1 MKKKWMAST
10 ALACSCMLL
19 ISGCSGN
26 KADDFDAVAYTTAY
40 LDGMIRGNVETL
52 SSLSGVSSDD
62 LTATFNSMIDDLVS
76 SSIGGDGSSPGST
89 QISPQLRQDYT
100 DFWKQAFS
108 NTKYDVKKA
117 DKKENTYQIT
127 VDTQQMQLYTAMEP
141 IYDEKLADYLKD
153 NSVDSDQYIEDVYS
167 LMLEAYQTALDKA
180 EYNDPESVTVT
191 LQKDDSEQWSISSDD
206 MTTLKNALIDLASL
220 NPSAD
225 GTTGTPA
232 QVTAEDIA
240 NSQSEGAPNMEYPK
254 DLESTP
260 AYKVGDAITIQ
271 SDGKDVATF
280 TIDKVEVTDD
290 RSEYDTSN
298 PDKVIVIT
306 YTYKNLA
313 FDDPLL
319 YDQMSFRVL
328 DGDTVCLPYYL
339 ADLTSPD
346 LATTGG
352 DAETATA
359 AYGISASCNE
369 VTIYVDGAQI
379 AFASSRFPH
388 LFHNVIFFKKLSV
401 FVFRLKDRRSFSY
414 LIAESS
420 CFIHTGT
427 FHSRFLHRYR
437 PGFHRCAH
445 DPPGIP
451 PVCYRYNHGLH
462 IRPE

>member
-40 LDGMIRGNVETL
+40 LDGMIRGNVDTL

-191 LQKDDSEQWSISSDD
+191 LQKDNSEQWSISSDD

-225 GTTGTPA
+225 GATGTPA

-328 DGDTVCLPYYL
+328 DGDTVYLPYYL

-352 DAETATA
+352 DAVTATA

-379 AFASSRFPH
+379 AFPFQVSASVS
-388 LFHNVIFFKKLSV
+388 
-401 FVFRLKDRRSFSY
+401 
-414 LIAESS
+414 
-420 CFIHTGT
+420 
-427 FHSRFLHRYR
+427 
-437 PGFHRCAH
+437 
-445 DPPGIP
+445 
-451 PVCYRYNHGLH
+451 
-462 IRPE
+462 

>member
-40 LDGMIRGNVETL
+40 LDGMIRGNVDTL

-240 NSQSEGAPNMEYPK
+240 NNQSEGAPNMEYPK

-352 DAETATA
+352 DAVTATA

-379 AFASSRFPH
+379 AFPFQVSASVS
-388 LFHNVIFFKKLSV
+388 
-401 FVFRLKDRRSFSY
+401 
-414 LIAESS
+414 
-420 CFIHTGT
+420 
-427 FHSRFLHRYR
+427 
-437 PGFHRCAH
+437 
-445 DPPGIP
+445 
-451 PVCYRYNHGLH
+451 
-462 IRPE
+462 

>member
-1 MKKKWMAST
+1 MSQKKV
-10 ALACSCMLL
+10 
-19 ISGCSGN
+19 
-26 KADDFDAVAYTTAY
+26 DAYKSKK
-40 LDGMIRGNVETL
+40 LHRG
-52 SSLSGVSSDD
+52 
-62 LTATFNSMIDDLVS
+62 
-76 SSIGGDGSSPGST
+76 
-89 QISPQLRQDYT
+89 
-100 DFWKQAFS
+100 
-108 NTKYDVKKA
+108 KA

-191 LQKDDSEQWSISSDD
+191 LQKNDSEQWSISSDD

-260 AYKVGDAITIQ
+260 AYKVGDAITIE
-271 SDGKDVATF
+271 SDGIDVATF

-352 DAETATA
+352 DAVTATA

-379 AFASSRFPH
+379 AFPFQVSASVS
-388 LFHNVIFFKKLSV
+388 
-401 FVFRLKDRRSFSY
+401 
-414 LIAESS
+414 
-420 CFIHTGT
+420 
-427 FHSRFLHRYR
+427 
-437 PGFHRCAH
+437 
-445 DPPGIP
+445 
-451 PVCYRYNHGLH
+451 
-462 IRPE
+462 

>member
-1 MKKKWMAST
+1 MAST

-40 LDGMIRGNVETL
+40 LDGMIRGNVDTL

-319 YDQMSFRVL
+319 YDQMNFRVL

-352 DAETATA
+352 DAVTATA

-379 AFASSRFPH
+379 AFPFQVSASVS
-388 LFHNVIFFKKLSV
+388 
-401 FVFRLKDRRSFSY
+401 
-414 LIAESS
+414 
-420 CFIHTGT
+420 
-427 FHSRFLHRYR
+427 
-437 PGFHRCAH
+437 
-445 DPPGIP
+445 
-451 PVCYRYNHGLH
+451 
-462 IRPE
+462 

>member
-40 LDGMIRGNVETL
+40 LDGMIRGNVDTL

-280 TIDKVEVTDD
+280 TIDKV
-290 RSEYDTSN
+290 
-298 PDKVIVIT
+298 
-306 YTYKNLA
+306 
-313 FDDPLL
+313 
-319 YDQMSFRVL
+319 
-328 DGDTVCLPYYL
+328 CLPYYL

-352 DAETATA
+352 DAVTATA

-379 AFASSRFPH
+379 AFPFQVSASVS
-388 LFHNVIFFKKLSV
+388 
-401 FVFRLKDRRSFSY
+401 
-414 LIAESS
+414 
-420 CFIHTGT
+420 
-427 FHSRFLHRYR
+427 
-437 PGFHRCAH
+437 
-445 DPPGIP
+445 
-451 PVCYRYNHGLH
+451 
-462 IRPE
+462 

>member
-40 LDGMIRGNVETL
+40 LDGMIRGNVDTL

-127 VDTQQMQLYTAMEP
+127 VDTQQMLLYTAMEP

-352 DAETATA
+352 DAVTATA

-379 AFASSRFPH
+379 AFPFQVSASVS
-388 LFHNVIFFKKLSV
+388 
-401 FVFRLKDRRSFSY
+401 
-414 LIAESS
+414 
-420 CFIHTGT
+420 
-427 FHSRFLHRYR
+427 
-437 PGFHRCAH
+437 
-445 DPPGIP
+445 
-451 PVCYRYNHGLH
+451 
-462 IRPE
+462 

>member
-1 MKKKWMAST
+1 MVRRAKGEGS
-10 ALACSCMLL
+10 
-19 ISGCSGN
+19 IRYDN
-26 KADDFDAVAYTTAY
+26 KHDRYIWRLKF
-40 LDGMIRGNVETL
+40 LGEDGLKHEKY
-52 SSLSGVSSDD
+52 
-62 LTATFNSMIDDLVS
+62 LTAKTKKGLQEKIKEYQSKKELNISDVKLADWSSNWLTVIKPTIKISTYDYYDMFLRNYINPNLGEKKVQELTPIMLQEFFNQMVGENGKKGRALSATTINGMRRTLKTCLEYAVKNGVIRMN
-76 SSIGGDGSSPGST
+76 PAAT
-89 QISPQLRQDYT
+89 
-100 DFWKQAFS
+100 
-108 NTKYDVKKA
+108 TKPLKKA

-153 NSVDSDQYIEDVYS
+153 NSVVSDQYIEDVYS

-352 DAETATA
+352 DAVTATA

-379 AFASSRFPH
+379 AFPFQVSASVS
-388 LFHNVIFFKKLSV
+388 
-401 FVFRLKDRRSFSY
+401 
-414 LIAESS
+414 
-420 CFIHTGT
+420 
-427 FHSRFLHRYR
+427 
-437 PGFHRCAH
+437 
-445 DPPGIP
+445 
-451 PVCYRYNHGLH
+451 
-462 IRPE
+462 

>member
-40 LDGMIRGNVETL
+40 LDGMIRGNVDTL

-76 SSIGGDGSSPGST
+76 SSIGGDRSSPGST

-191 LQKDDSEQWSISSDD
+191 LQKNDSEQWSISSDD

-352 DAETATA
+352 DAVTATA

-379 AFASSRFPH
+379 AFPFQVSASVS
-388 LFHNVIFFKKLSV
+388 
-401 FVFRLKDRRSFSY
+401 
-414 LIAESS
+414 
-420 CFIHTGT
+420 
-427 FHSRFLHRYR
+427 
-437 PGFHRCAH
+437 
-445 DPPGIP
+445 
-451 PVCYRYNHGLH
+451 
-462 IRPE
+462 

>member
-40 LDGMIRGNVETL
+40 LDGMIRGNVDTL

-298 PDKVIVIT
+298 PDIVIVIT
-306 YTYKNLA
+306 DTYKNLA
-313 FDDPLL
+313 FYDPLL
-319 YDQMSFRVL
+319 YDHMSFRVL

-352 DAETATA
+352 DAVTATA

-379 AFASSRFPH
+379 AFPFQVSASVS
-388 LFHNVIFFKKLSV
+388 
-401 FVFRLKDRRSFSY
+401 
-414 LIAESS
+414 
-420 CFIHTGT
+420 
-427 FHSRFLHRYR
+427 
-437 PGFHRCAH
+437 
-445 DPPGIP
+445 
-451 PVCYRYNHGLH
+451 
-462 IRPE
+462 

>member
-1 MKKKWMAST
+1 MRKKWMLYT
-10 ALACSCMLL
+10 AFACSGALL
-19 ISGCSGN
+19 ISGCSG
-26 KADDFDAVAYTTAY
+26 KQTDGFDATAYTTAY
-40 LDGMIRGNVETL
+40 LDGMLRGNVDTL

-62 LTATFNSMIDDLVS
+62 LTASFDSMIDDLVS
-76 SSIGGDGSSPGST
+76 SSIGGDGSAPGST

-100 DFWKQAFS
+100 DFWKKAFGD
-108 NTKYDVKKA
+108 TKYDVKKA
-117 DKKENTYQIT
+117 EKKDDAYQVT
-127 VDTQQMQLYTAMEP
+127 VDAQQMQLYTAMEP
-141 IYDEKLADYLKD
+141 IYNEKLTDYLKD

-167 LMLEAYQTALDKA
+167 LMLEAYQSALDNV

-225 GTTGTPA
+225 GTDGTPT

-240 NSQSEGAPNMEYPK
+240 ISQSEGAPNMEYPD

-260 AYKVGDAITIQ
+260 AYKVGDTVTIQ

-280 TIDKVEVTDD
+280 TVDKVEVTDD

-346 LATTGG
+346 LANAGG
-352 DAETATA
+352 DAITATA
-359 AYGISASCNE
+359 AYGVSASCNE
-369 VTIYVDGAQI
+369 VTIYIDGAQI
-379 AFASSRFPH
+379 AFPFQISASIS
-388 LFHNVIFFKKLSV
+388 
-401 FVFRLKDRRSFSY
+401 
-414 LIAESS
+414 
-420 CFIHTGT
+420 
-427 FHSRFLHRYR
+427 
-437 PGFHRCAH
+437 
-445 DPPGIP
+445 
-451 PVCYRYNHGLH
+451 
-462 IRPE
+462 

>member
-1 MKKKWMAST
+1 MDGFH

-40 LDGMIRGNVETL
+40 LDGMIRGNVDTL

-191 LQKDDSEQWSISSDD
+191 LQKDNSEQWSISSDD

-232 QVTAEDIA
+232 
-240 NSQSEGAPNMEYPK
+240 
-254 DLESTP
+254 
-260 AYKVGDAITIQ
+260 
-271 SDGKDVATF
+271 
-280 TIDKVEVTDD
+280 
-290 RSEYDTSN
+290 R
-298 PDKVIVIT
+298 
-306 YTYKNLA
+306 
-313 FDDPLL
+313 
-319 YDQMSFRVL
+319 
-328 DGDTVCLPYYL
+328 
-339 ADLTSPD
+339 
-346 LATTGG
+346 
-352 DAETATA
+352 
-359 AYGISASCNE
+359 
-369 VTIYVDGAQI
+369 
-379 AFASSRFPH
+379 
-388 LFHNVIFFKKLSV
+388 
-401 FVFRLKDRRSFSY
+401 
-414 LIAESS
+414 
-420 CFIHTGT
+420 
-427 FHSRFLHRYR
+427 
-437 PGFHRCAH
+437 
-445 DPPGIP
+445 
-451 PVCYRYNHGLH
+451 
-462 IRPE
+462 

>member
-40 LDGMIRGNVETL
+40 LDGMIRGNVDTL

-306 YTYKNLA
+306 YTYKKLA

-328 DGDTVCLPYYL
+328 DGDTVCRPYYL

-352 DAETATA
+352 DAVTATA

-379 AFASSRFPH
+379 AFPFQVSASVS
-388 LFHNVIFFKKLSV
+388 
-401 FVFRLKDRRSFSY
+401 
-414 LIAESS
+414 
-420 CFIHTGT
+420 
-427 FHSRFLHRYR
+427 
-437 PGFHRCAH
+437 
-445 DPPGIP
+445 
-451 PVCYRYNHGLH
+451 
-462 IRPE
+462 

>member
-40 LDGMIRGNVETL
+40 LDGMIRGNVDTL

-191 LQKDDSEQWSISSDD
+191 LQKDDSDQWSISSDD

-254 DLESTP
+254 NLESTP

-319 YDQMSFRVL
+319 YDQMSFLVL

-352 DAETATA
+352 DAVTATA

-379 AFASSRFPH
+379 AFPFQVSASVS
-388 LFHNVIFFKKLSV
+388 
-401 FVFRLKDRRSFSY
+401 
-414 LIAESS
+414 
-420 CFIHTGT
+420 
-427 FHSRFLHRYR
+427 
-437 PGFHRCAH
+437 
-445 DPPGIP
+445 
-451 PVCYRYNHGLH
+451 
-462 IRPE
+462 

>member
-40 LDGMIRGNVETL
+40 LDGMIRGNVDTL

-319 YDQMSFRVL
+319 YDQMNFRVL

-352 DAETATA
+352 DAVTATA

-379 AFASSRFPH
+379 AFPFQVSASVS
-388 LFHNVIFFKKLSV
+388 
-401 FVFRLKDRRSFSY
+401 
-414 LIAESS
+414 
-420 CFIHTGT
+420 
-427 FHSRFLHRYR
+427 
-437 PGFHRCAH
+437 
-445 DPPGIP
+445 
-451 PVCYRYNHGLH
+451 
-462 IRPE
+462 

>member
-40 LDGMIRGNVETL
+40 LDGMIRGNVDTL

-328 DGDTVCLPYYL
+328 DVDTVCLPYYL

-352 DAETATA
+352 DAVTATA

-379 AFASSRFPH
+379 AFPFQVSASVS
-388 LFHNVIFFKKLSV
+388 
-401 FVFRLKDRRSFSY
+401 
-414 LIAESS
+414 
-420 CFIHTGT
+420 
-427 FHSRFLHRYR
+427 
-437 PGFHRCAH
+437 
-445 DPPGIP
+445 
-451 PVCYRYNHGLH
+451 
-462 IRPE
+462 

>member
-40 LDGMIRGNVETL
+40 LDGMIRGNVDTL

-76 SSIGGDGSSPGST
+76 SSIGGDGSSPGSA

-191 LQKDDSEQWSISSDD
+191 LQKDNSEQWSISSDD

-352 DAETATA
+352 DAVTATA

-379 AFASSRFPH
+379 AFPFQVSASVS
-388 LFHNVIFFKKLSV
+388 
-401 FVFRLKDRRSFSY
+401 
-414 LIAESS
+414 
-420 CFIHTGT
+420 
-427 FHSRFLHRYR
+427 
-437 PGFHRCAH
+437 
-445 DPPGIP
+445 
-451 PVCYRYNHGLH
+451 
-462 IRPE
+462 

>member
-1 MKKKWMAST
+1 MKKKWMTYT
-10 ALACSCMLL
+10 ALACSCALL

-26 KADDFDAVAYTTAY
+26 KTDDFDAVAYTTAY

-76 SSIGGDGSSPGST
+76 SSIGGDGSTPGST

-346 LATTGG
+346 LANVGG
-352 DAETATA
+352 DAVTATA

-379 AFASSRFPH
+379 AFPFQVSASVS
-388 LFHNVIFFKKLSV
+388 
-401 FVFRLKDRRSFSY
+401 
-414 LIAESS
+414 
-420 CFIHTGT
+420 
-427 FHSRFLHRYR
+427 
-437 PGFHRCAH
+437 
-445 DPPGIP
+445 
-451 PVCYRYNHGLH
+451 
-462 IRPE
+462 

>member
-1 MKKKWMAST
+1 
-10 ALACSCMLL
+10 MLL

-40 LDGMIRGNVETL
+40 LDGMIRGNVDTL

-232 QVTAEDIA
+232 
-240 NSQSEGAPNMEYPK
+240 
-254 DLESTP
+254 
-260 AYKVGDAITIQ
+260 
-271 SDGKDVATF
+271 
-280 TIDKVEVTDD
+280 
-290 RSEYDTSN
+290 R
-298 PDKVIVIT
+298 
-306 YTYKNLA
+306 
-313 FDDPLL
+313 
-319 YDQMSFRVL
+319 
-328 DGDTVCLPYYL
+328 
-339 ADLTSPD
+339 
-346 LATTGG
+346 
-352 DAETATA
+352 
-359 AYGISASCNE
+359 
-369 VTIYVDGAQI
+369 
-379 AFASSRFPH
+379 
-388 LFHNVIFFKKLSV
+388 
-401 FVFRLKDRRSFSY
+401 
-414 LIAESS
+414 
-420 CFIHTGT
+420 
-427 FHSRFLHRYR
+427 
-437 PGFHRCAH
+437 
-445 DPPGIP
+445 
-451 PVCYRYNHGLH
+451 
-462 IRPE
+462 

>member
-26 KADDFDAVAYTTAY
+26 KADDFDAVAYTTAD
-40 LDGMIRGNVETL
+40 LDGMIRGNVDTL

-328 DGDTVCLPYYL
+328 DSDTVCLPYYL

-352 DAETATA
+352 DAVTATA

-379 AFASSRFPH
+379 AFPFQVSASVS
-388 LFHNVIFFKKLSV
+388 
-401 FVFRLKDRRSFSY
+401 
-414 LIAESS
+414 
-420 CFIHTGT
+420 
-427 FHSRFLHRYR
+427 
-437 PGFHRCAH
+437 
-445 DPPGIP
+445 
-451 PVCYRYNHGLH
+451 
-462 IRPE
+462 

>member
-40 LDGMIRGNVETL
+40 LDGMIRGNVDTL

-313 FDDPLL
+313 FDDP
-319 YDQMSFRVL
+319 
-328 DGDTVCLPYYL
+328 TVCLPYYL

-352 DAETATA
+352 DAVTATA

-379 AFASSRFPH
+379 AFPFQVSASVS
-388 LFHNVIFFKKLSV
+388 
-401 FVFRLKDRRSFSY
+401 
-414 LIAESS
+414 
-420 CFIHTGT
+420 
-427 FHSRFLHRYR
+427 
-437 PGFHRCAH
+437 
-445 DPPGIP
+445 
-451 PVCYRYNHGLH
+451 
-462 IRPE
+462 

>member
-40 LDGMIRGNVETL
+40 LDGMIRGNVDTL

-260 AYKVGDAITIQ
+260 AY
-271 SDGKDVATF
+271 
-280 TIDKVEVTDD
+280 
-290 RSEYDTSN
+290 
-298 PDKVIVIT
+298 
-306 YTYKNLA
+306 
-313 FDDPLL
+313 
-319 YDQMSFRVL
+319 
-328 DGDTVCLPYYL
+328 
-339 ADLTSPD
+339 
-346 LATTGG
+346 
-352 DAETATA
+352 
-359 AYGISASCNE
+359 
-369 VTIYVDGAQI
+369 
-379 AFASSRFPH
+379 
-388 LFHNVIFFKKLSV
+388 
-401 FVFRLKDRRSFSY
+401 
-414 LIAESS
+414 
-420 CFIHTGT
+420 
-427 FHSRFLHRYR
+427 
-437 PGFHRCAH
+437 
-445 DPPGIP
+445 
-451 PVCYRYNHGLH
+451 
-462 IRPE
+462 